1 MWMCMCTVSSSASL
15 PAARHQPNPVSST
28 LITWFLYNRLA
39 GRNESLCLPQEMPSC
54 SDSSLIQQHYREL
67 HTLRFISIQIT
78 RTIRATERAAHSQWE
93 QWFLE
98 LRSASG
104 MQSGFHSTVRE
115 LQESVQYNTNYGF
128 ISDCRDKLIHLIQFL
143 LNQIWFMAGLFYGT
157 ALACTDVPN
166 IENK

>member
-1 MWMCMCTVSSSASL
+1 MCAVSSSASL

-39 GRNESLCLPQEMPSC
+39 GRNESLCLPREMPSC

-78 RTIRATERAAHSQWE
+78 RTVSATERAAHSQWE
-93 QWFLE
+93 RRFVKLGSVSGITVSE
-98 LRSASG
+98 LR
-104 MQSGFHSTVRE
+104 
-115 LQESVQYNTNYGF
+115 ESVQCDTNYGF
-128 ISDCRDKLIHLIQFL
+128 ISDRRRKLIHLTQLLQTYRCIQL
-143 LNQIWFMAGLFYGT
+143 TG
-157 ALACTDVPN
+157 VPD